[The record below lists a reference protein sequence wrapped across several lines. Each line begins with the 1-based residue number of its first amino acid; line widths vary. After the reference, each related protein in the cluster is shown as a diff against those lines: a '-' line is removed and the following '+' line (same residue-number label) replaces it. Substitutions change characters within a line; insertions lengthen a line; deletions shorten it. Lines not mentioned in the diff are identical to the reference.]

1 MKSKLVILSL
11 LLAGAAVTA
20 NAQTKEKFTSERF
33 KDNIFISVG
42 GGAQV
47 CVNPDN
53 SDYGL
58 GKAITPLIHVSLGK
72 WVNPTWGFR
81 GQVAGLWS
89 TLNSKHLNGVE
100 TITGNQT
107 TWYKIKNKKYFTL
120 RADALY
126 NLSNSICGYNPDRLF
141 TLSVF
146 AGPGLTFAK
155 TYGDQDKLNA
165 LINGSVGLM
174 GQFNVND
181 YWDINIE
188 ARGEVS
194 PSIFGKYSNAYTD
207 GAVSLTAGVTY
218 TFGGKKFISCNG
230 VDQDAIN
237 DEVNRYRSQLEK
249 TKADLD
255 AAKRALANAK
265 PVVKEV
271 VKTVQVPGPRAVF
284 FKIGK
289 ATIDDYGL
297 VNLKL
302 AAKVMKENPNKKYK
316 IAGYADKATGSVALN
331 KKLADKRAQAVYD
344 ALVKEGVN
352 KDQLEVIGYGGTDNM
367 FGKNFL
373 NRVVI
378 LE

>member
-100 TITGNQT
+100 TVVGNQT

-174 GQFNVND
+174 GQFNIND

-249 TKADLD
+249 AKADLD
-255 AAKRALANAK
+255 AAKRALANVK
-265 PVVKEV
+265 PEVREV

>member
-100 TITGNQT
+100 TVVGNQT

-181 YWDINIE
+181 YLDINIE

-249 TKADLD
+249 AKADLD
-255 AAKRALANAK
+255 AAKRALANVK
-265 PVVKEV
+265 PEVKEV
-271 VKTVQVPGPRAVF
+271 VKTIQVPGPRAVF

-289 ATIDDYGL
+289 ATLDDYGL
-297 VNLKL
+297 VNLQL

-344 ALVKEGVN
+344 ALVKEGVS

>member
-11 LLAGAAVTA
+11 LLAGAVTA

-33 KDNIFISVG
+33 ADNIFISLG

-72 WVNPTWGFR
+72 WVNPNWGFR

-89 TLNSKHLNGVE
+89 TLNSKHLHGVV
-100 TITGNQT
+100 TQT
-107 TWYKIKNKKYFTL
+107 ANNDNVWYNIKNKKYFTL
-120 RADALY
+120 RAEALY
-126 NLSNSICGYNPDRLF
+126 NLSNAIGGYNPDRVF

-146 AGPGLTFAK
+146 AGPGLTFSK
-155 TYGDQDKLNA
+155 TYGEQDKLNA

-174 GQFNVND
+174 GQFNINK
-181 YWDINIE
+181 YWDINLE

-194 PSIFGKYSNAYTD
+194 PSIFGKYSSAYTD
-207 GAVSLTAGVTY
+207 GAVSLTAGVSY
-218 TFGGKKFISCNG
+218 TFGGKKFISCSD

-237 DEVNRYRSQLEK
+237 AELNRYRSELERA
-249 TKADLD
+249 KADLAD
-255 AAKRALANAK
+255 TKNALANVK
-265 PVVKEV
+265 PEVKEV
-271 VKTVQVPGPRAVF
+271 VKTVQIPGPRAVF

-289 ATIDDYGL
+289 AKIDDYGM
-297 VNLKL
+297 VNIKL
-302 AAKVMKENPNKKYK
+302 AAKIMKENKDKKYK
-316 IAGYADKATGSVALN
+316 IAGYADKATGSESFN

-344 ALVKEGVN
+344 ALISEGVN
-352 KDQLEVIGYGGTDNM
+352 KDQLELIGYGGTDNM

>member
-255 AAKRALANAK
+255 AAKRALVNVK
-265 PVVKEV
+265 PEVREV

>member
-11 LLAGAAVTA
+11 LLAGAVTA
-20 NAQTKEKFTSERF
+20 NAQTKEKYTSERF
-33 KDNIFISVG
+33 SDNIFISLG

-47 CVNPDN
+47 SLNPDN
-53 SDYGL
+53 SDYGF
-58 GKAITPLIHVSLGK
+58 GKAITPLINVSLGK
-72 WVNPTWGFR
+72 WVNPNWGFR

-89 TLNSKHLNGVE
+89 TLNSKHLHGVE
-100 TITGNQT
+100 TIIDNQT
-107 TWYKIKNKKYFTL
+107 VWYNIKNKKYFTL
-120 RADALY
+120 RAEALY
-126 NLSNSICGYNPDRLF
+126 NLSNAIGGYNPDRLF
-141 TLSVF
+141 TVSVF

-155 TYGDQDKLNA
+155 TYGEQDKLNA

-174 GQFNVND
+174 GQFHINK

-194 PSIFGKYSNAYTD
+194 PSIFGKYSSAYTD
-207 GAVSLTAGVTY
+207 GAVSLTAGVSY
-218 TFGGKKFISCNG
+218 TFGGKKFISCND
-230 VDQDAIN
+230 VDEDALNAEI
-237 DEVNRYRSQLEK
+237 NRYRSELER
-249 TKADLD
+249 TKSDLADT
-255 AAKRALANAK
+255 KNALANVK

-271 VKTVQVPGPRAVF
+271 VKTVGVPGPRAVF

-289 ATIDDYGL
+289 AKIDDYGM
-297 VNLKL
+297 VNIRL
-302 AAKVMKENPNKKYK
+302 AAKLMKENTDKKYK
-316 IAGYADKATGSVALN
+316 IAGYADKATGSEALN

-344 ALVKEGVN
+344 ALIAEGVS
-352 KDQLEVIGYGGTDNM
+352 KDQLEVVGYGGTDNM